1 MLQLARN
8 FSNFSSSIV
17 NPLGLLFLGCVV
29 FSAGCAT
36 KSNFKAEKDAALH
49 LQIGTTLFSNRKYPE
64 ALSELLMAEKLDP
77 KNPTVQNN
85 LALTYFVRDRFDLAL
100 KHIDQAIALRPDYT
114 EARNNR
120 ARILIERG
128 DYNGAIKEARRVTKD
143 LTYQF
148 PIRGW
153 TNISLAH
160 FRKGD
165 FKSAKE
171 TATEA
176 LKVER
181 TNCFAQTLLGRSL
194 LELASTDSSSRLLK
208 DAAETLD
215 RAVVACRVNGEDEAA
230 YFAGLAHYKL
240 GKSAAAVARLQ
251 EVLRDYPNGNY
262 AKKAESLLEIIK

>member
-1 MLQLARN
+1 MLQLRLKH
-8 FSNFSSSIV
+8 FLFRGF
-17 NPLGLLFLGCVV
+17 GLVFCGCVLL
-29 FSAGCAT
+29 ATGCAS
-36 KSNFKAEKDAALH
+36 KSNLKAEKDAVLH

-64 ALSELLMAEKLDP
+64 ALVELLMAEKLDP
-77 KNPTVQNN
+77 ENATVQNN

-100 KHIDQAIALRPDYT
+100 RHIDRAISLRPDYT

-128 DYNGAIKEARRVTKD
+128 SYAEAIEEARRVTAD
-143 LTYQF
+143 LTYQY

-165 FKSAKE
+165 FKSAKDA
-171 TATEA
+171 ATEA

-194 LELASTDSSSRLLK
+194 LELSASNSTSGFLK

-215 RAVVACRVNGEDEAA
+215 RAVVVCRAEGDDEAA
-230 YFAGLAHYKL
+230 YFAGLAQYKL

-251 EVLRDYPNGNY
+251 EVLRDYPNGSY
-262 AKKAESLLEIIK
+262 TRKAESLLEIIK

>member
-1 MLQLARN
+1 MLAHRSKLRFFRALILAGAG
-8 FSNFSSSIV
+8 SA
-17 NPLGLLFLGCVV
+17 LLLT
-29 FSAGCAT
+29 GCAS
-36 KSNFKAEKDAALH
+36 KSNLKAEKDAALH

-64 ALSELLMAEKLDP
+64 ALAELMTAERLDP
-77 KNPTVQNN
+77 KNPTIQNN

-100 KHIDQAIALRPDYT
+100 VHIDRAITLRPDYT

-120 ARILIERG
+120 ARILIESG
-128 DYNGAIKEARRVTKD
+128 KYNEAIEEARRVTAD

-148 PIRGW
+148 PVRGW
-153 TNISLAH
+153 TNITLAY

-165 FKSAKE
+165 FQNAKVS
-171 TATEA
+171 ATEA

-181 TNCFAQTLLGRSL
+181 TNCFAQTILGRSL
-194 LELASTDSSSRLLK
+194 LELSVSKSGAGFLK

-215 RAVVACRVNGEDEAA
+215 RAIVVCRAEGDDEAA

-251 EVLRDYPNGNY
+251 QVLRDYPNGNY

>member
-1 MLQLARN
+1 M
-8 FSNFSSSIV
+8 FTIV
-17 NPLGLLFLGCVV
+17 GTLHTI
-29 FSAGCAT
+29 SGCAS
-36 KSNFKAEKDAALH
+36 KPNRDKENANLH
-49 LQIGTTLFSNRKYPE
+49 LQMGTTLFTNRKYPE
-64 ALSELLMAEKLDP
+64 ALRELLAAEKLDST
-77 KNPTVQNN
+77 NPTIQNN

-100 KHIDQAIALRPDYT
+100 LHVDRAIALNANYT

-128 DYNGAIKEARRVTKD
+128 QYAEAIAEAKRVTAD

-153 TNISLAH
+153 TNISLAY

-165 FKSAKE
+165 FPNARDSA
-171 TATEA
+171 TAA
-176 LKVER
+176 LKIER
-181 TNCFAQTLLGRSL
+181 SSCFAQTILGRSL
-194 LELASTDSSSRLLK
+194 LEMGLLEKNSVALLK

-215 RAVVACRVNGEDEAA
+215 RAIVACRSEGQDEAA

-251 EVLRDYPNGNY
+251 GVLRDYPEGRY
-262 AKKAESLLEIIK
+262 VKKAESLLEIIK